1 LYKAIK
7 VNDKWA
13 SVTALP
19 FNDKSS
25 TGNPSIDASEQL
37 YILLQIC
44 QVLLVVLI
52 FGKLVLTQMA
62 PMDYLKTWSRYK
74 YRIR

>member
-1 LYKAIK
+1 M
-7 VNDKWA
+7 A

-19 FNDKSS
+19 FNDKSYS

-62 PMDYLKTWSRYK
+62 PMDYLKT
-74 YRIR
+74 